1 MDQIYLKTN
10 SSKMKL
16 ASYISVSTL
25 LENVISSPL
34 PSVSDP
40 TVPAPGTPMFLAKPL
55 HFGCHPSSGPA
66 APCLK

>member
-40 TVPAPGTPMFLAKPL
+40 TVPAPGTPLPSLCTLAVTLVQAQLLPV
-55 HFGCHPSSGPA
+55 
-66 APCLK
+66 